1 MWFEILENGD
11 IVKCTMT
18 DEMIVTVPNTGIH
31 EVNMYVIASLSLI
44 AIGVGVLVYA
54 CKRKKS
60 K

>member
-1 MWFEILENGD
+1 
-11 IVKCTMT
+11 MT

-44 AIGVGVLVYA
+44 AIGVGVLIYA